1 MVRAVISCV
10 LVLVVSLPAW
20 AANWNQGSGSDT
32 GPKKTTT
39 RMHSWGPVRNVPVT
53 TYVPSGAI
61 KRDLSLKIW
70 SPKIDD
76 IKTCWK
82 STYNPHKKSEFDQI
96 VFGYRWPNL
105 MNGASKFNEDNLN
118 MLNHIIQL
126 TASPNGDSYA
136 KEKASK
142 AAGLLK
148 KRLLNAAKESAFT
161 RVKWDKKVGSS
172 PSFVTAL
179 TVKTTAFVIAGLESM
194 GLLSKKEF
202 NQIEEWVL
210 KLLGNIAKTKM
221 GNGKLSPDHMVAV
234 FSTHILY
241 GAASKNRELFDIGKK
256 EFESY
261 LKKRSIS
268 GIGDK
273 VRNDNETMHHAIIA
287 AEILELNGVPA
298 YDFKLKDGNFE
309 EAVSRHATNIL
320 DLGSA
325 EVKTQGDP
333 KDKARSILRKTG
345 FGTHVAWIPIYLS
358 RHKNSPSAQS
368 VLKLHQVLEKRD
380 PKPYFGLQIGL
391 HTGCYFGGAINYST

>member
-1 MVRAVISCV
+1 MVRIAIAFVCALMLSAT
-10 LVLVVSLPAW
+10 AW
-20 AANWNQGSGSDT
+20 AGNWNQGSGSDT

-53 TYVPSGAI
+53 TYVPSGPI
-61 KRDLSLKIW
+61 KRDLSLKIL

-96 VFGYRWPNL
+96 AFGYRWPNL
-105 MNGASKFNEDNLN
+105 MNGASKFNADNLN

-142 AAGLLK
+142 AAELLK
-148 KRLLNAAKESAFT
+148 QRVLNAAKENAFT

-172 PSFVTAL
+172 PSFVTAV

-194 GLLSKKEF
+194 GLLSEKEF
-202 NQIEEWVL
+202 NQVDDWVL
-210 KLLGNIAKTKM
+210 KLIKNMPKTKTKD
-221 GNGKLSPDHMVAV
+221 GNLSPDHMVAV
-234 FSTHILY
+234 FSAHILY
-241 GAASKNRELFDIGKK
+241 GAATKNDDLFNIGKT
-256 EFESY
+256 EFEAY
-261 LKKRSIS
+261 LKKRPIS

-273 VRNDNETMHHAIIA
+273 IRNDNEVMHHAIIA
-287 AEILELNGVPA
+287 AEILELNGVSA
-298 YDFKLKDGNFE
+298 YDFQLKDGTFA
-309 EAVSRHATNIL
+309 EAVSQHAANIL
-320 DLGSA
+320 NLGSA
-325 EVKTQGDP
+325 KVKTQGDL
-333 KDKARSILRKTG
+333 KDKARNILRKTG

-358 RHKNSPSAQS
+358 RYKNTPSAQS
-368 VLKLHQVLEKRD
+368 VQTLHEALRRID

-391 HTGCYFGGAINYST
+391 HTGCYFGGAIN